1 MNENPFATPKA
12 TLGGKGQAS
21 GSILWAILAGGIV
34 DFGATFVLA
43 NLISV
48 FYGATNVTPD
58 MVTDEDFQKL
68 IEALSRD
75 LTHFDNVWG
84 WSALVLGLSC
94 SIAGGYVCAA
104 VARGKLKP
112 AVAILAGLMFGYG
125 IYFGGETYE
134 FGMNIVLSAVTA
146 GAIYLGARI

>member
-34 DFGATFVLA
+34 DFGGTFVLA

-68 IEALSRD
+68 ID
-75 LTHFDNVWG
+75 
-84 WSALVLGLSC
+84 
-94 SIAGGYVCAA
+94 
-104 VARGKLKP
+104 
-112 AVAILAGLMFGYG
+112 
-125 IYFGGETYE
+125 
-134 FGMNIVLSAVTA
+134 TA
-146 GAIYLGARI
+146 NEVDFPEDDEDDEDDD